1 MEHACMRER
10 QVLREEVKRNF
21 PDILSETIIIEKAE
35 RKLFL
40 LW

>member
-10 QVLREEVKRNF
+10 QVLREEAKRNF